1 MPLTKEN
8 LLSLKRVIRNFDHC
22 CWSKEDHLKVL
33 AEINRL
39 QLELEK
45 ANRTAED
52 SLWEIRRLTARI
64 VELEFHLRKVLP

>member
-1 MPLTKEN
+1 MTKED
-8 LLSLKRVIRNFDHC
+8 LLSLKRVIKNFDHC
-22 CWSKEDHLKVL
+22 CWSKEEHIKVL
-33 AEINRL
+33 VEIDRL

-45 ANRTAED
+45 VNRTAKD